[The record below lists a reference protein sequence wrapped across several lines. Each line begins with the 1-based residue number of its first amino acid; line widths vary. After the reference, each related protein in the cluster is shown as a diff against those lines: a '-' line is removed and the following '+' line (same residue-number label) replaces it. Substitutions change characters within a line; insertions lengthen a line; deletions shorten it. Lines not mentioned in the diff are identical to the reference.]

1 MSQPYH
7 VPTIRAAI
15 ARSRTLV
22 LETYAYRPREREYL
36 DEVLGLSLEAIGRSD
51 IRSQLA
57 YCIHEL
63 ASNAKRA
70 NTKRVYFLEQGLDL
84 NNPRDYELGMRRFMP
99 ETVRNIDHYVQ
110 RQRALGLAIR
120 FRFERSPKELIVTV
134 SNDAVPT
141 RTEWD
146 RIQAKLSVA
155 ACVDT
160 LPAAYARIEDSTEG
174 AGLGIVMMVVMLRN
188 LGLSQD
194 CLTFQQHAGETRAS
208 LAIEARTEPMVDS
221 PRHRTLENVPARTR
235 ERNGAGGLAGV
246 PEGIPTWN

>member
-7 VPTIRAAI
+7 VPTIHAAI

-51 IRSQLA
+51 IRSPLA

-84 NNPRDYELGMRRFMP
+84 NDPRDYELGMRRFMP
-99 ETVRNIDHYVQ
+99 ETVRNIDHYVR
-110 RQRALGLAIR
+110 RQRTLGLAIR
-120 FRFERSPKELIVTV
+120 FRFERSPTQLIVTV

-146 RIQAKLSVA
+146 RIQEKLSVA
-155 ACVDT
+155 ARVDT
-160 LPAAYARIEDSTEG
+160 LPAAYARIEDTTEG
-174 AGLGIVMMVVMLRN
+174 AGLGIVMMVVMLKN
-188 LGLSQD
+188 VGLSQD
-194 CLTFQQHAGETRAS
+194 CLTFHQHAGETRAAI
-208 LAIEARTEPMVDS
+208 AIEARTDS
-221 PRHRTLENVPARTR
+221 RVEFEQHRTQKSMPVRLR
-235 ERNGAGGLAGV
+235 EWNGTGRVVAV
-246 PEGIPTWN
+246 PEGIPKWN